1 MRITC
6 ITVHWLAVMLLCA
19 CNSGRNEYSVA
30 VDSTVDIKQVVIS
43 MEVLA
48 SIPPTEIF
56 RGGPRSEIPNGYGE
70 NEWYVSVKDPAKGY
84 FRHIKTNRNDY
95 HKYRFY
101 FYSKEDRHFVHVNVM
116 GISNVDTVIQLK

>member
-1 MRITC
+1 
-6 ITVHWLAVMLLCA
+6 
-19 CNSGRNEYSVA
+19 
-30 VDSTVDIKQVVIS
+30 
-43 MEVLA
+43 MEVMA

-70 NEWYVSVKDPAKGY
+70 NEWRVSLEGRGKGY

-101 FYSKEDRHFVHVNVM
+101 FYNKEGKHFVHVTVI
-116 GISNVDTVIQLK
+116 GISNVDMVIQLK